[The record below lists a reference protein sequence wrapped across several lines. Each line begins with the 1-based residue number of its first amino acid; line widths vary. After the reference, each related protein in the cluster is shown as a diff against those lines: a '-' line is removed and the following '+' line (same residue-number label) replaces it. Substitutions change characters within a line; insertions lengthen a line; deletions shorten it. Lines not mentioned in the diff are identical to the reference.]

1 LGLPVSFAFH
11 VSNVILGNEFDGS
24 GKPLPGSP
32 ATVERLTA
40 TLINTSDPSL
50 PNMCL
55 RPWRTFTMSSESDL
69 TVAAN
74 KSAILEYCA
83 AIDTLQN
90 TAPLDALAAPSYVS
104 HFPGM
109 PPMDRD
115 ATKQYGDAFYAACP
129 GLRHSVDEVVAD
141 GDVVAVRL
149 TARGTHTQPFGPI
162 QPAGRSFELPL
173 VNWYR
178 LKDGRLVEQRV
189 SFDSMSFLQQIGAMP
204 APGQ

>member
-1 LGLPVSFAFH
+1 
-11 VSNVILGNEFDGS
+11 
-24 GKPLPGSP
+24 
-32 ATVERLTA
+32 
-40 TLINTSDPSL
+40 
-50 PNMCL
+50 
-55 RPWRTFTMSSESDL
+55 MSSEPSL

-90 TAPLDALAAPSYVS
+90 TGPLDALAAPSYVS
-104 HFPGM
+104 YFPGM

-115 ATKQYGDAFYAACP
+115 ATKEYGDAFYAACP
-129 GLRHSVDEVVAD
+129 GLRHSIDEVVAD

-162 QPAGRSFELPL
+162 QPAGRSFELPM

-178 LKDGRLVEQRV
+178 LKNGKLVEQRV
-189 SFDSMSFLQQIGAMP
+189 SFDSMGFLQQIGAMP